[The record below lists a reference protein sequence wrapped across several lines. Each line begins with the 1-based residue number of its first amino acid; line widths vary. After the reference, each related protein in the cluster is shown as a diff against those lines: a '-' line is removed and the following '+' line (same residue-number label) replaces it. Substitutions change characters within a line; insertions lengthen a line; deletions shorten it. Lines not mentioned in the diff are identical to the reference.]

1 MTERNWIPNYFV
13 PALPISLEQKLLGKP
28 EKQEVLD
35 IQIQRWRLLRK
46 RKLAKDM
53 LKKKKN

>member
-1 MTERNWIPNYFV
+1 MTERNWIPNHFV
-13 PALPISLEQKLLGKP
+13 PALPISLEQKLPGKP

-53 LKKKKN
+53 LKK